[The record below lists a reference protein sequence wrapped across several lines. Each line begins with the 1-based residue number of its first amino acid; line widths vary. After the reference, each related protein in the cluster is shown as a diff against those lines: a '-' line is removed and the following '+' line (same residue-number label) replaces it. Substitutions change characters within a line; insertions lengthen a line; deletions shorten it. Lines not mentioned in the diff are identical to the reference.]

1 LDTKNRPEN
10 FNAKSLLEGD
20 SGIIIVNKKQYMIEI
35 KEMPECSKAC
45 PAGVNVKA
53 YVNLIANKRFE
64 EAIDVIRQ
72 ANPFP
77 AICGRVCTRPCE
89 DNCEQGVN
97 ENSVSIRALKRY
109 ASDYELARR
118 SLVSEPCK
126 KIYNEKVAIIGAGPA
141 GLSAAVDLV
150 RMGYSVTVFDA
161 EKEPGGMLRYAIPSY
176 RLPKRILKREIDWIK
191 GLGIEIITEKHIK
204 DPQILFK
211 KGFSAV
217 LIAQGSPK
225 SLLLGIKGEKANGVV
240 DPLLFLYKINIDNQ
254 MNIKGNVVVIGGGST
269 ALDVARSAIRLGAI
283 KVTLAYRRGIKEMPA
298 EMEEIEDAKKEGVEI
313 KTQVI
318 PKKIIVKNGKIT
330 GIEFLEAKLGKTD
343 ESGRRRPIPIYGSEF
358 SINADLIVPAV
369 GAKPYVGSVG
379 NIKITNKEDKVEIR
393 DDCSTKFKGIFAAG
407 DVETGPTSVVEAI
420 GRGHVAAKGI
430 NTYLRERNIEGSG
443 IEEEKIQTPIP
454 IITESK
460 KSIHPL
466 YIPKRLEKK
475 EMITS
480 FNEVEKS
487 FEEFEAVEEA
497 ARCFTCGPCHFCS
510 VCLPNCDHKQLIAR
524 IDETKFLLK
533 TPCDLSF
540 EVAKKGQSTYK
551 LQSKR
556 KIKSIELSSIT
567 AAVNSDLCI
576 GCGRCE
582 EVCAYRAINNI
593 FIKDKKIIAEV
604 NHDSCSSCS
613 ACVSV
618 CPTGAITQG
627 YMSDNEILLRLH
639 DKKTLYSGVKV
650 LMSYWSTP
658 THAFELYDGVVEVMS
673 ARKPSPSFLIR
684 ALARSGRGLLII
696 GPDEKTG
703 SHYLPWEE
711 HPFNIVQ
718 KAKNLLKL
726 VGISPERIQYK
737 SVPNETNPSMLLQKF
752 SQSLDKKKLKNLK
765 LPIPKI
771 TMNPLGETL
780 TLLRIMGAASE
791 TKPLDDFKKLK
802 PVELKGV
809 AFFEGCFPI
818 IHAIGKNHKLFDL
831 STTRTAI
838 YKLIEKA
845 KINCGYIT
853 GLSCPSKG
861 LLNIKIDGAKNIIE
875 RIAAKNLK
883 ALNKVNPENLII
895 GTPEAFV
902 TLSKEKDFK
911 NVSSLPKELLI
922 KLQKLKGFSQIKKT
936 VAIHSSCLMEND
948 PFIETTKKLLKLIP
962 GISIIELKGKCGH
975 KGFDS
980 LDSKSKKYALNL
992 FNEAVKKG
1000 ADTII
1005 CTSPY
1010 CESHFLLCNREGSW
1024 QSTDIEI
1031 TDVYKLLLSS
1041 LEFGDI

>member
-1 LDTKNRPEN
+1 MNAKNQPEI
-10 FNAKSLLEGD
+10 FNAKSLIGFD
-20 SGIIIVNKKQYMIEI
+20 SGIIIVNKKKFTIEI
-35 KEMPECSKAC
+35 KDMPDCSKAC

-53 YVNLIANKRFE
+53 YVNLVANKRFE

-89 DNCEQGVN
+89 DNCEQGQKK
-97 ENSVSIRALKRY
+97 NSVQIRALKRY
-109 ASDYELARR
+109 ASDYELTRR
-118 SLVSEPCK
+118 SLVSEPCE

-150 RMGYSVTVFDA
+150 RMGYSVSVFDA
-161 EKEPGGMLRYAIPSY
+161 EKESGGMLRYAIPPY

-191 GLGIEIITEKHIK
+191 GLGIEIITEKHIN
-204 DPQILFK
+204 DPLTLFK

-217 LIAQGSPK
+217 LIAQGSSK
-225 SLLLGIKGEKANGVV
+225 SLPLGIKEENTNGVV
-240 DPLLFLYKINIDNQ
+240 DPLLFLNKINIDNP
-254 MNIKGNVVVIGGGST
+254 MNIKDNIVVIGGGST
-269 ALDVARSAIRLGAI
+269 AFDVARSAIRLGSK
-283 KVTLAYRRGIKEMPA
+283 KVTIAYRRSIKEMPA
-298 EMEEIEDAKKEGVEI
+298 EKEEIEDAKKEGVGI
-313 KTQVI
+313 KTHLI
-318 PKKIIVKNGKIT
+318 PKKIIVKKGKTI
-330 GIEFLEAKLGKTD
+330 GIEFLKTKLGKTD
-343 ESGRRRPIPIYGSEF
+343 ESGRRRPVPIKGSEF
-358 SINADLIVPAV
+358 SINADLIIPAI
-369 GAKPYVGSVG
+369 GLKPDVGSVG
-379 NIKITNKEDKVEIR
+379 NIKITNEKGIVEVGE
-393 DDCSTKFKGIFAAG
+393 DCSTKIKGIFAAG
-407 DVETGPTSVVEAI
+407 DVETGPKSVVDAI
-420 GRGHVAAKGI
+420 GRGHIAAKGI
-430 NTYLRERNIEGSG
+430 NTYLRKGDNIK
-443 IEEEKIQTPIP
+443 EEKIQKSIP
-454 IITESK
+454 IVTEFKK
-460 KSIHPL
+460 KSKPL

-480 FNEVEKS
+480 FKEVEKS
-487 FEEFEAVEEA
+487 FADFEAVEEA
-497 ARCFTCGPCHFCS
+497 ARCFKCGPCHFCS

-524 IDETKFLLK
+524 IGDTKFLLK

-540 EVAKKGQSTYK
+540 EVNKKGKSSYK

-593 FIKDKKIIAEV
+593 FIKDKKITAEV

-639 DKKTLYSGVKV
+639 DKKTLNPGVKA

-658 THAFELYDGVVEVMS
+658 THAFELFDGVVEVMS

-684 ALARSGRGLLII
+684 ALARSGMGLLII
-696 GPDEKTG
+696 GPNEKTG

-711 HPFNIVQ
+711 HPFDIVQ
-718 KAKNLLKL
+718 KTKNLLKL
-726 VGISPERIQYK
+726 VGISPERIQYT
-737 SVPNETNPSMLLQKF
+737 SVPNETDPSIILQKF
-752 SQSLDKKKLKNLK
+752 SQSLDKRKLKNLK

-780 TLLRIMGAASE
+780 TLLRIMEAASE
-791 TKPLDDFKKLK
+791 IKPLDDYKKLK

-809 AFFEGCFPI
+809 AFFEGCLPM
-818 IHAIGKNHKLFDL
+818 IHAIGKSHKLFDL
-831 STTRTAI
+831 SNTRIAI

-845 KINCGYIT
+845 KINCGYIQ
-853 GLSCPSKG
+853 GLSCPSKD
-861 LLNIKIDGAKNIIE
+861 LLNNKIDGAKNFVE
-875 RIAAKNLK
+875 RIDAKNLK
-883 ALNKVNPENLII
+883 VLNKVNPEKLII
-895 GTPEAFV
+895 GTPEAFA
-902 TLSKEKDFK
+902 TLSKDKDFK
-911 NVSSLPKELLI
+911 NVSSFPKELLI

-936 VAIHSSCLMEND
+936 VSIHSSCLIEND
-948 PFIETTKKLLKLIP
+948 PFIEEIKKLLKLIP
-962 GISIIELKGKCGH
+962 GISIIELKGKCGF
-975 KGFDS
+975 KEFYS

-992 FNEAVKKG
+992 FNEAVKKDV
-1000 ADTII
+1000 DTII

-1010 CESHFLLCNREGSW
+1010 CESHLLLCNREGSW

-1041 LEFGDI
+1041 LGESDI